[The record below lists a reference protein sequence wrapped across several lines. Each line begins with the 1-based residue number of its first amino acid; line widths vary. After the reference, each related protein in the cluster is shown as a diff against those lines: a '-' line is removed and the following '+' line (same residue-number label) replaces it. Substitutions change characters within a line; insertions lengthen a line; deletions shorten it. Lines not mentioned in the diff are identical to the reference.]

1 MFRRRKAQYPATAE
15 RIAVIV
21 GTGAKGPV
29 SRFEGYNKGPQSRV
43 TPNPNVFK
51 LIMPL
56 LYTSLHRPVL
66 SEK

>member
-1 MFRRRKAQYPATAE
+1 LFNHRKAQYPATAE
-15 RIAVIV
+15 HIAVIV

-43 TPNPNVFK
+43 TPNKNVFK
-51 LIMPL
+51 FIMPL
-56 LYTSLHRPVL
+56 LYPSLHRPVL